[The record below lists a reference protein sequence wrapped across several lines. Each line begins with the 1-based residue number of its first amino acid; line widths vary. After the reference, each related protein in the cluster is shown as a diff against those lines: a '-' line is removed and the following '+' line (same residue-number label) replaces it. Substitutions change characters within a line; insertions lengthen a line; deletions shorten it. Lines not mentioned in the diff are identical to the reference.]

1 MTRELALAIMIA
13 LGVLLLLGMT
23 YSIVKRRAQGR
34 RMSPL
39 PQPGDIPG
47 NDVASFN
54 VLHVATTPARKP
66 MDRVWSAPL
75 AYRAKTLLTTRQGGL
90 VLSLTGE
97 GDMGLPAE
105 SITGS
110 GRGTWTIDKAVD
122 PEGLIVITWS
132 HAGAEYDSY
141 FRSVDQ
147 PAEDVLGAIDAILPP
162 TTKGSN

>member
-23 YSIVKRRAQGR
+23 ISIVTRRGKARSIGA
-34 RMSPL
+34 L
-39 PQPGDIPG
+39 PRPSDIPG
-47 NDVASFN
+47 EAVVSFN
-54 VLHVATTPARKP
+54 VLHVATTVAHKP
-66 MDRVWSAPL
+66 MDRVWAAPL
-75 AYRAKTLLTTRQGGL
+75 AYRAKTVLEVRSGGI

-122 PEGLIVITWS
+122 PEGLVVVTWK
-132 HAGAEYDSY
+132 HGGVEYDSY

-147 PAEDVLGAIDAILPP
+147 PAEDVLGAIGAILPP
-162 TTKGSN
+162 TTKGSH